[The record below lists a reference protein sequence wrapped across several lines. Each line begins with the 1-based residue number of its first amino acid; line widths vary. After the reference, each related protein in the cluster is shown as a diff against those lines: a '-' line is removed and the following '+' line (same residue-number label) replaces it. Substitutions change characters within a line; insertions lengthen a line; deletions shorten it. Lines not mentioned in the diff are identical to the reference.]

1 MSSGLCLI
9 TRGFICNPY
18 EAVVEFSPLVSCD
31 EPVVRQTLE
40 VRPRVRS
47 MAIEEPAQ
55 PTLPV
60 TTSAQEVK
68 PIMKR
73 ADAPAPPSPD
83 NKPVPH
89 VTIELRPVIKKAE
102 ED

>member
-1 MSSGLCLI
+1 MSSGLCII
-9 TRGFICNPY
+9 TRGLICNPTD
-18 EAVVEFSPLVSCD
+18 AVVEYSPLVSCR
-31 EPVVRQTLE
+31 EPEIRQTLE
-40 VRPRVRS
+40 IRPRLRGLI
-47 MAIEEPAQ
+47 AEPDPV

-60 TTSAQEVK
+60 TTSAQEIK
-68 PIMKR
+68 PIMKS
-73 ADAPAPPSPD
+73 ADAPAPPTPD